1 MCWYCCLVLGRS
13 DKVVKSVRVVV
24 VVFRFWGRLDKN
36 VWVCCSDGGSRS
48 FMTGALGPSLPPL
61 PPFHSPILSL
71 LLLLSPIPLI
81 STPSDPFCPPP
92 PPHKPLIPHQTQAF
106 ADALLIVPKTL
117 AENSGFDVQVGAC
130 VLAFLLACPFS
141 PSCLVLVLVVSPPFL
156 PFFGTFFCVVFCID
170 VGCDVGFASV
180 SSFRLAVFP

>member
-71 LLLLSPIPLI
+71 LLLLSPLPLI

-92 PPHKPLIPHQTQAF
+92 PPTNPLFHTKPRHSPM
-106 ADALLIVPKTL
+106 P
-117 AENSGFDVQVGAC
+117 SSS
-130 VLAFLLACPFS
+130 CPRPWLRTRDS
-141 PSCLVLVLVVSPPFL
+141 TCRWVRASWLSCLR
-156 PFFGTFFCVVFCID
+156 
-170 VGCDVGFASV
+170 AR
-180 SSFRLAVFP
+180 FRLRVWF